1 MHTQFTAKR
10 LKKFISYYKPHRRI
24 FAMDMTFAALSA
36 VAVLLFP
43 LVSGKITELVMG
55 GWDAETVRAVGR
67 YMLLL
72 AVLAVVRMVSNVI
85 YAYFG
90 HAMGAKMEET
100 MRDELFVHY
109 EELSFHFHAKHDVGQ
124 LMTVLSNDLS
134 GMTELF
140 HHGPEDLL
148 MTVIKFGGAFVILM
162 AIDWRLTVF
171 LFALLPVM
179 AVISIVNDRR
189 MEQALLRSK
198 SDRAEMNS
206 HLEDVLSGIRTVKAF
221 GAERDEARRFHSF
234 NDRYTGSQCRY
245 YKIEAIFYE
254 VMGSFPQIL
263 TMLTICAGGV
273 LIGLGRMDIPVLVT
287 FLLYVGTL
295 AEPIQTMLNF
305 MRLYEEGKSGFIRYM
320 EMLEVTPA
328 VAEPGKASDLPA
340 VELLRVRGEICFE
353 DVSFHYPDAE
363 ENVLEHLS
371 FTVASG
377 ESVAFA
383 GASGIG
389 KTTVSMLAARF
400 YDVTGGRITLDGVD
414 LRQLSNRTLRENIGI
429 VQQEVIIFNGTIR
442 DNIRFGRPAASDAE
456 VEWAAVQAG
465 IDGYIRTLPMGYD
478 TLVGTK
484 GITLSGGQ
492 RQRISIA
499 RLFLKNPKI
508 LILDEATSALDYES
522 EQLVQRALEK
532 LMQGRTSIII
542 AHRLSTIRNVDRIY
556 LLGGKSIVESGSHA
570 QLIAQNGEYAHLCD
584 ISGITQ

>member
-1 MHTQFTAKR
+1 MHTKFTRKR
-10 LKKFISYYKPHRRI
+10 LKKFLSYYKPHRRI
-24 FAMDMTFAALSA
+24 FAMDMSFAALSA
-36 VAVLLFP
+36 ISVLLFP
-43 LVSGKITELVMG
+43 LLSGKITGLVME
-55 GWDAETVRAVGR
+55 GWGSETVRRLVWCI
-67 YMLLL
+67 LLL
-72 AVLAVVRMVSNVI
+72 AGLTALRVVSNVI

-100 MRDELFVHY
+100 MRDELFAHY
-109 EELSFHFHAKHDVGQ
+109 EKLSFHFHAKHDVGQ

-162 AIDWRLTVF
+162 AIDWRLTVL
-171 LFALLPVM
+171 LFALLPVL
-179 AVISIVNDRR
+179 AVISVINDRR
-189 MEQALLRSK
+189 MERALLRSK
-198 SDRAEMNS
+198 ADRAQMNS

-221 GAERDEARRFHSF
+221 GAEREEAGRFHGY
-234 NDRYTGSQCRY
+234 NHRYTDSQCRF

-263 TMLTICAGGV
+263 TMLTICAGG
-273 LIGLGRMDIPVLVT
+273 LMIGLGKMEIPVLVT

-305 MRLYEEGKSGFIRYM
+305 MRLFEEGKSGFIRYM
-320 EMLEVTPA
+320 EMIEITPA
-328 VAEPGKASDLPA
+328 VVEPENPVTLP
-340 VELLRVRGEICFE
+340 EVRGEICFE

-363 ENVLEHLS
+363 ENVLEHLTFS
-371 FTVASG
+371 VASG

-400 YDVTGGRITLDGVD
+400 YDVTGGKITLDGAD
-414 LRQLSNRTLRENIGI
+414 LRQLSNRTLRENIGL
-429 VQQEVIIFNGTIR
+429 VQQEVTIFNGTVR
-442 DNIRFGRPAASDAE
+442 DNIRFGRPGASDE
-456 VEWAAVQAG
+456 EIRQAAVQAG
-465 IDGYIRTLPMGYD
+465 IDGYIRTLPQGYD
-478 TLVGTK
+478 TIVGTK

-522 EQLVQRALEK
+522 ELLVQRSLEK
-532 LMQGRTSIII
+532 LMQGRTTIII

-570 QLIAQNGEYAHLCD
+570 QLMAQNGEYACLCE

>member
-1 MHTQFTAKR
+1 MHTKFTRKR
-10 LKKFISYYKPHRRI
+10 LKKFLSYYKPHRRI
-24 FAMDMTFAALSA
+24 FAMDMSFAALSA
-36 VAVLLFP
+36 ISVLLFP
-43 LVSGKITELVMG
+43 LLSGKITGLVME
-55 GWDAETVRAVGR
+55 GWGPETVRRLVWCI
-67 YMLLL
+67 LLL
-72 AVLAVVRMVSNVI
+72 AGLTVLRMVSNVI

-100 MRDELFVHY
+100 MRDELFAHY
-109 EELSFHFHAKHDVGQ
+109 EKLSFHFHAKHDVGQ

-162 AIDWRLTVF
+162 AIDWRLTVL
-171 LFALLPVM
+171 LFALLPVL
-179 AVISIVNDRR
+179 AVISVINDRR
-189 MEQALLRSK
+189 MERALLRSK
-198 SDRAEMNS
+198 ADRAHMNS

-221 GAERDEARRFHSF
+221 GAEREEAGRFHGY
-234 NDRYTGSQCRY
+234 NHRYTDSQCRF

-263 TMLTICAGGV
+263 TMLTICAGG
-273 LIGLGRMDIPVLVT
+273 LMIGLGKMEIPVLVT

-305 MRLYEEGKSGFIRYM
+305 MRLFEEGKSGFIRYM
-320 EMLEVTPA
+320 EMIEITPA
-328 VAEPGKASDLPA
+328 VAEPENPVTLP
-340 VELLRVRGEICFE
+340 EVRGEICFE

-363 ENVLEHLS
+363 ENVLEHLTFS
-371 FTVASG
+371 VASG

-400 YDVTGGRITLDGVD
+400 YDVTGGKITLDGVD
-414 LRQLSNRTLRENIGI
+414 LRQLSNRTLRENIGL
-429 VQQEVIIFNGTIR
+429 VQQEVTIFNGTVR
-442 DNIRFGRPAASDAE
+442 DNIRFGRPGASDE
-456 VEWAAVQAG
+456 EIRQAAVQAG
-465 IDGYIRTLPMGYD
+465 IDGYIRTLPQGYD
-478 TLVGTK
+478 TIVGTK

-522 EQLVQRALEK
+522 ELLVQRSLEK
-532 LMQGRTSIII
+532 LMQGRTTIII

-570 QLIAQNGEYAHLCD
+570 QLMAQNGEYACLCE

>member
-1 MHTQFTAKR
+1 MRTQFTGKR

-24 FAMDMTFAALSA
+24 FAMDMTFAAVSA

-43 LVSGKITELVMG
+43 LVSGEITELVMD
-55 GWDAETVRAVGR
+55 GWNAETVRTLGW

-72 AVLAVVRMVSNVI
+72 AGLAGLRMVSNVI

-100 MRDELFVHY
+100 MRDELFAHY
-109 EELSFHFHAKHDVGQ
+109 EKLSFGFHAKHDVGQ

-162 AIDWRLTVF
+162 AIDPRLT
-171 LFALLPVM
+171 LIMFALLPVM
-179 AVISIVNDRR
+179 AVISVWNDRK
-189 MEQALLRSK
+189 MERALLRSK
-198 SDRAEMNS
+198 SDRAEMNG

-221 GAERDEARRFHSF
+221 GAEKAEAGRFHDY
-234 NDRYTGSQCRY
+234 NHRYTDSQCRF

-273 LIGLGRMDIPVLVT
+273 LIGLGRMEIPVLVT

-320 EMLEVTPA
+320 EMLEVTPS
-328 VAEPGKASDLPA
+328 VAEPEKAVSLS
-340 VELLRVRGEICFE
+340 EVRGEIRFE
-353 DVSFHYPDAE
+353 DVSFHYPDAQ
-363 ENVLEHLS
+363 ENVLEHLTFS
-371 FTVASG
+371 LASG

-400 YDVTGGRITLDGVD
+400 YDVTGGKITLDGVD

-429 VQQEVIIFNGTIR
+429 VQQEVTIFNGTIR
-442 DNIRFGRPAASDAE
+442 DNIRYGRPDATDRE
-456 VEWAAVQAG
+456 IEQAAVQAG

-478 TLVGTK
+478 ATVGTK

-499 RLFLKNPKI
+499 RLFLKDPKI

-522 EQLVQRALEK
+522 EQLVQRSLEK
-532 LMQGRTSIII
+532 LMRGRTTIII

-556 LLGGKSIVESGSHA
+556 VLGGKSIVESGSHA
-570 QLIAQNGEYAHLCD
+570 QLLAMGGEYAHLCEL
-584 ISGITQ
+584 SGYAET

>member
-1 MHTQFTAKR
+1 MRTQFTGKR

-24 FAMDMTFAALSA
+24 FAMDMTFAAVSA

-43 LVSGKITELVMG
+43 LVSGKITELVMD
-55 GWDAETVRAVGR
+55 GWNAETVRTLGW

-72 AVLAVVRMVSNVI
+72 AGLAGLRMVSNVI

-100 MRDELFVHY
+100 MRDELFAHY
-109 EELSFHFHAKHDVGQ
+109 EKLSFGFHAKHDVGQ

-162 AIDWRLTVF
+162 AIDPRLT
-171 LFALLPVM
+171 LIMFALLPVM
-179 AVISIVNDRR
+179 AVISVWNDRK
-189 MEQALLRSK
+189 MERALLRSK
-198 SDRAEMNS
+198 SDRAEMNG

-221 GAERDEARRFHSF
+221 GAEKAEAGRFHDY
-234 NDRYTGSQCRY
+234 NHRYTDSQCRF

-273 LIGLGRMDIPVLVT
+273 LIGLGRMEIPVLVT

-320 EMLEVTPA
+320 EMLEVTPS
-328 VAEPGKASDLPA
+328 VAEPEKAVSLS
-340 VELLRVRGEICFE
+340 EVRGEIRFE
-353 DVSFHYPDAE
+353 DVSFHYPDAQ
-363 ENVLEHLS
+363 ENVLEHLTFS
-371 FTVASG
+371 LASG

-400 YDVTGGRITLDGVD
+400 YDVTGGKITLDGVD

-429 VQQEVIIFNGTIR
+429 VQQEVTIFNGTIR
-442 DNIRFGRPAASDAE
+442 DNIRYGRPDATDRE
-456 VEWAAVQAG
+456 IEQAAVQAG

-478 TLVGTK
+478 TTVGTK

-499 RLFLKNPKI
+499 RLFLKDPKI

-522 EQLVQRALEK
+522 EQLVQRSLEK
-532 LMQGRTSIII
+532 LMRGRTTIII

-556 LLGGKSIVESGSHA
+556 VLGGKSIVESGSHA
-570 QLIAQNGEYAHLCD
+570 QLLAMGGEYAHLCEL
-584 ISGITQ
+584 SGYAET

>member
-1 MHTQFTAKR
+1 MHTKFTRKR
-10 LKKFISYYKPHRRI
+10 LKKFLSYYKPHRRI
-24 FAMDMTFAALSA
+24 FAMDMSFAALSA
-36 VAVLLFP
+36 ISVLLFP
-43 LVSGKITELVMG
+43 LLSGKITGLVME
-55 GWDAETVRAVGR
+55 GWGPETVRRLVWCI
-67 YMLLL
+67 LLL
-72 AVLAVVRMVSNVI
+72 AGLTVLRMVSNVI

-100 MRDELFVHY
+100 MRDELFAHY
-109 EELSFHFHAKHDVGQ
+109 EKLSFHFHAKHDVGQ

-162 AIDWRLTVF
+162 AIDWRLTVL
-171 LFALLPVM
+171 LFALLPVL
-179 AVISIVNDRR
+179 AVISVINDRR
-189 MEQALLRSK
+189 MERALLRSK
-198 SDRAEMNS
+198 ADRAQMNS
-206 HLEDVLSGIRTVKAF
+206 HLEDALSGIRTVKAF
-221 GAERDEARRFHSF
+221 GAEREEAGRFHGY
-234 NDRYTGSQCRY
+234 NHRYTDSQCRF

-263 TMLTICAGGV
+263 TMLTICAGG
-273 LIGLGRMDIPVLVT
+273 LMIGLGKMEIPVLVT

-305 MRLYEEGKSGFIRYM
+305 MRLFEEGKSGFIRYM
-320 EMLEVTPA
+320 EMIEITPA
-328 VAEPGKASDLPA
+328 VAEPENPVTLP
-340 VELLRVRGEICFE
+340 EVRGEICFE

-363 ENVLEHLS
+363 ENVLEHLTFS
-371 FTVASG
+371 VASG

-400 YDVTGGRITLDGVD
+400 YDVTGGKITLDGVD
-414 LRQLSNRTLRENIGI
+414 LRQLSNRTLRENIGL
-429 VQQEVIIFNGTIR
+429 VQQEVTIFNGTVR
-442 DNIRFGRPAASDAE
+442 DNIRFGRPGASDE
-456 VEWAAVQAG
+456 EIRQAAVQAG
-465 IDGYIRTLPMGYD
+465 IDGYIRTLPQGYD
-478 TLVGTK
+478 TIVGTK

-522 EQLVQRALEK
+522 ELLVQRSLEK
-532 LMQGRTSIII
+532 LMQGRTTIII

-570 QLIAQNGEYAHLCD
+570 QLMAQNGEYACLCE

>member
-1 MHTQFTAKR
+1 MHTKFTGKR

-24 FAMDMTFAALSA
+24 FAMDMTFAAVSA
-36 VAVLLFP
+36 IAVLIFP
-43 LVSGKITELVMG
+43 LLSGKITALVME
-55 GWDAETVRAVGR
+55 GWSHETVRRLVWCI
-67 YMLLL
+67 LLL
-72 AVLAVVRMVSNVI
+72 VGLTALRVVSNVI

-100 MRDELFVHY
+100 MRDELFAHY
-109 EELSFHFHAKHDVGQ
+109 EKLSFHFHAKHDVGQ

-162 AIDWRLTVF
+162 AIDWRLTLLMF
-171 LFALLPVM
+171 GLLPIL
-179 AVISIVNDRR
+179 AVISVINDRR
-189 MEQALLRSK
+189 MERALLRSK
-198 SDRAEMNS
+198 SDRAQMNS

-221 GAERDEARRFHSF
+221 GAERNEAGRFHGY
-234 NDRYTGSQCRY
+234 NHRYTDSQCRF

-263 TMLTICAGGV
+263 TMLTICAGGM
-273 LIGLGRMDIPVLVT
+273 LIGLGKMEIPVLVT

-305 MRLYEEGKSGFIRYM
+305 MRLFEEGKSGFIRYM
-320 EMLEVTPA
+320 EMIEIAPA
-328 VAEPGKASDLPA
+328 VAEPENPVTLPE
-340 VELLRVRGEICFE
+340 VHGEIQFE

-363 ENVLEHLS
+363 ENVLEHLTFS
-371 FTVASG
+371 LASG

-400 YDVTGGRITLDGVD
+400 YDVTGGKITLDGVD

-429 VQQEVIIFNGTIR
+429 VQQEVTIFNGTIR
-442 DNIRFGRPAASDAE
+442 DNIRFGRPDASDDE
-456 VEWAAVQAG
+456 IRQAAVLAG
-465 IDGYIRTLPMGYD
+465 IDGYIRTLPQGYD

-522 EQLVQRALEK
+522 EQLVQRSLEK
-532 LMQGRTSIII
+532 LMQGRTTIVI

-556 LLGGKSIVESGSHA
+556 VLGGRSIVESGSHD
-570 QLIAQNGEYAHLCD
+570 QLMAQNGEYARLCA
-584 ISGITQ
+584 ISGITR

>member
-1 MHTQFTAKR
+1 MRTQFTGKR

-24 FAMDMTFAALSA
+24 FAMDMTFAAVSA

-43 LVSGKITELVMG
+43 LVSGEITELVMD
-55 GWDAETVRAVGR
+55 GWNAETVRTLGW

-72 AVLAVVRMVSNVI
+72 AGLAGLRMVSNVI

-100 MRDELFVHY
+100 MRDELFAHY
-109 EELSFHFHAKHDVGQ
+109 EKLSFGFHAKHDVGQ

-162 AIDWRLTVF
+162 AIDPRLT
-171 LFALLPVM
+171 LIMFALLPVM
-179 AVISIVNDRR
+179 AVISVWNDRK
-189 MEQALLRSK
+189 MERALLRSK
-198 SDRAEMNS
+198 SDRAEMNG

-221 GAERDEARRFHSF
+221 GAEKAEAGRFHDY
-234 NDRYTGSQCRY
+234 NHRYTDSQCRF

-273 LIGLGRMDIPVLVT
+273 LIGLGRMEIPVLVT

-320 EMLEVTPA
+320 EMLEVTPS
-328 VAEPGKASDLPA
+328 VAEPEKAVSLS
-340 VELLRVRGEICFE
+340 EVRGEIRFE
-353 DVSFHYPDAE
+353 DVSFHYPDAR
-363 ENVLEHLS
+363 ENVLEHLTFS
-371 FTVASG
+371 LASG

-400 YDVTGGRITLDGVD
+400 YDVTGGKITLDEVD

-429 VQQEVIIFNGTIR
+429 VQQEVTIFNGTIR
-442 DNIRFGRPAASDAE
+442 DNIRYGRPDATDRE
-456 VEWAAVQAG
+456 IEQAAVQAG

-478 TLVGTK
+478 TTVGTK

-499 RLFLKNPKI
+499 RLFLKDPKI

-522 EQLVQRALEK
+522 EQLVQRSLEK
-532 LMQGRTSIII
+532 LMRGRTTIII

-556 LLGGKSIVESGSHA
+556 VLGGKSIVESGSHA
-570 QLIAQNGEYAHLCD
+570 QLLAMGGEYAHLCEL
-584 ISGITQ
+584 SGYAET

>member
-1 MHTQFTAKR
+1 MRTQFTGKR

-24 FAMDMTFAALSA
+24 FAMDMTFAAVSA

-43 LVSGKITELVMG
+43 LVSGEITELVMD
-55 GWDAETVRAVGR
+55 GWNAETVRTLGW

-72 AVLAVVRMVSNVI
+72 AGLAGLRMVSNVI

-100 MRDELFVHY
+100 MRDELFAHY
-109 EELSFHFHAKHDVGQ
+109 EKLSFGFHAKHDVGQ

-162 AIDWRLTVF
+162 AIDPRLT
-171 LFALLPVM
+171 LIMFALLPVM
-179 AVISIVNDRR
+179 AVISVWNDRK
-189 MEQALLRSK
+189 MERALLRSK
-198 SDRAEMNS
+198 SDRAEMNG

-221 GAERDEARRFHSF
+221 GAEKAEAGRFHDY
-234 NDRYTGSQCRY
+234 NHRYTDSQCRF

-273 LIGLGRMDIPVLVT
+273 LIGLGRMEIPVLVT
-287 FLLYVGTL
+287 FLLYVGAL

-320 EMLEVTPA
+320 EMLEVTPS
-328 VAEPGKASDLPA
+328 VAEPEKAVSLS
-340 VELLRVRGEICFE
+340 EVRGEIRFE
-353 DVSFHYPDAE
+353 DVSFHYPDAQ
-363 ENVLEHLS
+363 ENVLEHLTFS
-371 FTVASG
+371 LASG

-400 YDVTGGRITLDGVD
+400 YDVTGGKITLDGVD

-429 VQQEVIIFNGTIR
+429 VQQEVTIFNGTIR
-442 DNIRFGRPAASDAE
+442 DNIRYGRPDATDRE
-456 VEWAAVQAG
+456 IEQAAVRAG

-478 TLVGTK
+478 TTVGTK

-499 RLFLKNPKI
+499 RLFLKDPKI

-522 EQLVQRALEK
+522 EQLVQRSLEK
-532 LMQGRTSIII
+532 LMRGRTTIII

-556 LLGGKSIVESGSHA
+556 VLGGKSIVESGGHA
-570 QLIAQNGEYAHLCD
+570 QLLAMGGEYAHLCEL
-584 ISGITQ
+584 SGYAET

>member
-1 MHTQFTAKR
+1 MHTKFTRKR
-10 LKKFISYYKPHRRI
+10 LKKFLSYYKPHRRI
-24 FAMDMTFAALSA
+24 FAMDMSFAALSA
-36 VAVLLFP
+36 ISVLLFP
-43 LVSGKITELVMG
+43 LLSGKITGLVME
-55 GWDAETVRAVGR
+55 GWGPETVRRLVWCI
-67 YMLLL
+67 LLL
-72 AVLAVVRMVSNVI
+72 AGLTALRVVSNVI

-100 MRDELFVHY
+100 MRDELFAHY
-109 EELSFHFHAKHDVGQ
+109 EKLSFHFHAKHDVGQ

-162 AIDWRLTVF
+162 AIDWRLTVL
-171 LFALLPVM
+171 LFALLPVL
-179 AVISIVNDRR
+179 AVISVINDRR
-189 MEQALLRSK
+189 MERALLRSK
-198 SDRAEMNS
+198 ADRAQMNS

-221 GAERDEARRFHSF
+221 GAEREEAGRFHGY
-234 NDRYTGSQCRY
+234 NHRYTDSQCRF

-263 TMLTICAGGV
+263 TMLTICAGG
-273 LIGLGRMDIPVLVT
+273 LMIGLGKMEIPVLVT

-305 MRLYEEGKSGFIRYM
+305 MRLFEEGKSGFIRYM
-320 EMLEVTPA
+320 EMMEVTPL
-328 VAEPGKASDLPA
+328 VNEPENPVTLP
-340 VELLRVRGEICFE
+340 EVRGEICFE

-363 ENVLEHLS
+363 ENVLEHLTFS
-371 FTVASG
+371 VASG

-400 YDVTGGRITLDGVD
+400 YDVTGGKITLDGAD
-414 LRQLSNRTLRENIGI
+414 LRQLSNRTLRENIGL
-429 VQQEVIIFNGTIR
+429 VQQEVTIFNGTVR
-442 DNIRFGRPAASDAE
+442 DNIRFGRPGASDE
-456 VEWAAVQAG
+456 EIRQAAVQAG
-465 IDGYIRTLPMGYD
+465 IDGYIRTLPQGYD

-499 RLFLKNPKI
+499 RLFLKNPEI

-522 EQLVQRALEK
+522 ELLVQRSLEK
-532 LMQGRTSIII
+532 LMQGRTTIII

-570 QLIAQNGEYAHLCD
+570 QLMAQNGEYACLCE

>member
-1 MHTQFTAKR
+1 MRTQFTGKR

-24 FAMDMTFAALSA
+24 FAMDMTFAAVSA

-43 LVSGKITELVMG
+43 LVSGKITELVMD
-55 GWDAETVRAVGR
+55 GWNAETVRTLGW

-72 AVLAVVRMVSNVI
+72 AGLAGLRMISNVI

-100 MRDELFVHY
+100 MRDELFAHY
-109 EELSFHFHAKHDVGQ
+109 EKLSFGFHAKHDVGQ

-162 AIDWRLTVF
+162 AIDPRLT
-171 LFALLPVM
+171 LIMFALLPVM
-179 AVISIVNDRR
+179 AVISVWNDRK
-189 MEQALLRSK
+189 MERALLRSK
-198 SDRAEMNS
+198 SERAEMNG

-221 GAERDEARRFHSF
+221 GAEKAEAGRFHDY
-234 NDRYTGSQCRY
+234 NHRYTDSQCRF

-273 LIGLGRMDIPVLVT
+273 LIGLGRMEIPVLVT

-320 EMLEVTPA
+320 EMLEVTPS
-328 VAEPGKASDLPA
+328 VAEPEKAVSLS
-340 VELLRVRGEICFE
+340 EVRGEIRFE
-353 DVSFHYPDAE
+353 DVSFHYPDAQ
-363 ENVLEHLS
+363 ENVLEHLTFS
-371 FTVASG
+371 LASG

-400 YDVTGGRITLDGVD
+400 YDVTGGKITLDEVD

-429 VQQEVIIFNGTIR
+429 VQQEVTIFNGTIR
-442 DNIRFGRPAASDAE
+442 DNIRYGRPDATDRE
-456 VEWAAVQAG
+456 IEQAAVQAG

-478 TLVGTK
+478 TTVGTK

-499 RLFLKNPKI
+499 RLFLKDPKI

-522 EQLVQRALEK
+522 EQLVQRSLEK
-532 LMQGRTSIII
+532 LMRGRTTIII

-556 LLGGKSIVESGSHA
+556 VLGGKSIVESGSHA
-570 QLIAQNGEYAHLCD
+570 QLLAMGGEYAHLCEL
-584 ISGITQ
+584 SGYAET

>member
-1 MHTQFTAKR
+1 MRTQFTGKR

-24 FAMDMTFAALSA
+24 FAMDMTFAAVSA

-43 LVSGKITELVMG
+43 LVSGEITELVMD
-55 GWDAETVRAVGR
+55 GWNAETVRTLGW

-72 AVLAVVRMVSNVI
+72 AGLAGLRMVSNVI

-100 MRDELFVHY
+100 MRDELFAHY
-109 EELSFHFHAKHDVGQ
+109 EKLSFGFHAKHDVGQ

-162 AIDWRLTVF
+162 AIDPRLT
-171 LFALLPVM
+171 LIMFALLPVM
-179 AVISIVNDRR
+179 AVISVWNDRK
-189 MEQALLRSK
+189 MERALLRSK
-198 SDRAEMNS
+198 SDRAEMNG

-221 GAERDEARRFHSF
+221 GAEKAEAGRFHDY
-234 NDRYTGSQCRY
+234 NHRYTDSQCRF

-273 LIGLGRMDIPVLVT
+273 LIGLGRMEIPVLVT

-320 EMLEVTPA
+320 EMLEVTPS
-328 VAEPGKASDLPA
+328 VAEPEKAVSLS
-340 VELLRVRGEICFE
+340 EVRGEIRFE
-353 DVSFHYPDAE
+353 DVSFHYPDAR
-363 ENVLEHLS
+363 ENVLEHLTFS
-371 FTVASG
+371 LASG

-400 YDVTGGRITLDGVD
+400 YDVTGGKITLDGVD

-429 VQQEVIIFNGTIR
+429 VQQEVTIFNGTIR
-442 DNIRFGRPAASDAE
+442 DNIRYGRPDATDRE
-456 VEWAAVQAG
+456 IEQAAVQAG

-478 TLVGTK
+478 TTVGTK

-499 RLFLKNPKI
+499 RLFLKDPKI

-522 EQLVQRALEK
+522 EQLVQRSLEK
-532 LMQGRTSIII
+532 LMRGRTTIII

-556 LLGGKSIVESGSHA
+556 VLGGKSIVESGSHA
-570 QLIAQNGEYAHLCD
+570 QLLAMGGEYAHLCEL
-584 ISGITQ
+584 SGYAET

>member
-1 MHTQFTAKR
+1 MRTQFTGKR

-24 FAMDMTFAALSA
+24 FAMDMTFAAVSA

-43 LVSGKITELVMG
+43 LVSGKITELVMD
-55 GWDAETVRAVGR
+55 GWNAETVRTLGW

-72 AVLAVVRMVSNVI
+72 AGLAGLRVVSNVI

-100 MRDELFVHY
+100 MRDELFAHY
-109 EELSFHFHAKHDVGQ
+109 EKLSFGFHAKHDVGQ

-162 AIDWRLTVF
+162 AIDPRLT
-171 LFALLPVM
+171 LIMFALLPVM
-179 AVISIVNDRR
+179 AVISVWNDRK
-189 MEQALLRSK
+189 MERALLRSK
-198 SDRAEMNS
+198 SDRAEMNG

-221 GAERDEARRFHSF
+221 GAEKAEAGRFHDY
-234 NDRYTGSQCRY
+234 NHRYTDSQCRF

-273 LIGLGRMDIPVLVT
+273 LIGLGRMEIPVLVT

-320 EMLEVTPA
+320 EMLEVTPS
-328 VAEPGKASDLPA
+328 VAEPEKAVSLS
-340 VELLRVRGEICFE
+340 EVRGEIRFE
-353 DVSFHYPDAE
+353 DVSFHYPDAQ
-363 ENVLEHLS
+363 ENVLEHLTFS
-371 FTVASG
+371 LASG

-400 YDVTGGRITLDGVD
+400 YDVTGGKITLDGVD

-429 VQQEVIIFNGTIR
+429 VQQEVTIFNGTIR
-442 DNIRFGRPAASDAE
+442 DNIRYGRPDATDRE
-456 VEWAAVQAG
+456 IEQAAVQAG

-478 TLVGTK
+478 TTVGTK

-499 RLFLKNPKI
+499 RLFLKDPKI

-522 EQLVQRALEK
+522 EQLVQRSLEK
-532 LMQGRTSIII
+532 LMRGRTTIII

-556 LLGGKSIVESGSHA
+556 VLGGKSIVESGSHA
-570 QLIAQNGEYAHLCD
+570 QLMAMGGEYAHLCEL
-584 ISGITQ
+584 SGYAET

>member
-1 MHTQFTAKR
+1 MRTQFTGKR

-24 FAMDMTFAALSA
+24 FAMDMTFAAVSA

-43 LVSGKITELVMG
+43 LVSGEITELVMD
-55 GWDAETVRAVGR
+55 GWNAETVRTLGW

-72 AVLAVVRMVSNVI
+72 AGLAGLRMVSNVI

-100 MRDELFVHY
+100 MRDELFAHY
-109 EELSFHFHAKHDVGQ
+109 EKLSFGFHAKHDVGQ

-162 AIDWRLTVF
+162 AIDPRLT
-171 LFALLPVM
+171 LIMFALLPVM
-179 AVISIVNDRR
+179 AVISVWNDRK
-189 MEQALLRSK
+189 MERALLRSK
-198 SDRAEMNS
+198 SDRAEMNG

-221 GAERDEARRFHSF
+221 GAEKAEAGRFHDY
-234 NDRYTGSQCRY
+234 NHRYTDSQCRF

-273 LIGLGRMDIPVLVT
+273 LIGLGRMEIPVLVT

-320 EMLEVTPA
+320 EMLEVTPS
-328 VAEPGKASDLPA
+328 VAEPEKAVSLP
-340 VELLRVRGEICFE
+340 EVRGEIRFE
-353 DVSFHYPDAE
+353 DVSFHYPDAQ
-363 ENVLEHLS
+363 ENVLEHLTFS
-371 FTVASG
+371 LASG

-400 YDVTGGRITLDGVD
+400 YDVTGGKITLDGVD

-429 VQQEVIIFNGTIR
+429 VQQEVTIFNGTIR
-442 DNIRFGRPAASDAE
+442 DNIRYGRPDATDRE
-456 VEWAAVQAG
+456 IEQAAVQAG

-478 TLVGTK
+478 TTVGTK

-499 RLFLKNPKI
+499 RLFLKDPKI

-522 EQLVQRALEK
+522 EQLVQRSLEK
-532 LMQGRTSIII
+532 LMRGRTTIII

-556 LLGGKSIVESGSHA
+556 VLGGKSIVESGSHA
-570 QLIAQNGEYAHLCD
+570 QLLAMGGEYAHLCEL
-584 ISGITQ
+584 SGYAET

>member
-1 MHTQFTAKR
+1 MY
-10 LKKFISYYKPHRRI
+10 L
-24 FAMDMTFAALSA
+24 
-36 VAVLLFP
+36 
-43 LVSGKITELVMG
+43 
-55 GWDAETVRAVGR
+55 
-67 YMLLL
+67 
-72 AVLAVVRMVSNVI
+72 
-85 YAYFG
+85 
-90 HAMGAKMEET
+90 
-100 MRDELFVHY
+100 
-109 EELSFHFHAKHDVGQ
+109 
-124 LMTVLSNDLS
+124 
-134 GMTELF
+134 
-140 HHGPEDLL
+140 
-148 MTVIKFGGAFVILM
+148 
-162 AIDWRLTVF
+162 
-171 LFALLPVM
+171 
-179 AVISIVNDRR
+179 
-189 MEQALLRSK
+189 
-198 SDRAEMNS
+198 
-206 HLEDVLSGIRTVKAF
+206 
-221 GAERDEARRFHSF
+221 
-234 NDRYTGSQCRY
+234 
-245 YKIEAIFYE
+245 
-254 VMGSFPQIL
+254 
-263 TMLTICAGGV
+263 
-273 LIGLGRMDIPVLVT
+273 PVLVT

>member
-1 MHTQFTAKR
+1 MRTQFTGKR

-24 FAMDMTFAALSA
+24 FAMDMTFAAVSA

-43 LVSGKITELVMG
+43 LVSGEITELVMD
-55 GWDAETVRAVGR
+55 GWNAETVRTLGW

-72 AVLAVVRMVSNVI
+72 AGLAALRMVSNVI

-100 MRDELFVHY
+100 MRDELFAHY
-109 EELSFHFHAKHDVGQ
+109 EKLSFGFHAKHDVGQ

-162 AIDWRLTVF
+162 AIDPRLT
-171 LFALLPVM
+171 LIMFALLPVM
-179 AVISIVNDRR
+179 AVISVWNDRK
-189 MEQALLRSK
+189 MERALLRSK
-198 SDRAEMNS
+198 SDRAEMNG

-221 GAERDEARRFHSF
+221 GAEKAEAGRFHDY
-234 NDRYTGSQCRY
+234 NHRYTDSQCRF

-273 LIGLGRMDIPVLVT
+273 LIGLGRMEIPVLVT

-320 EMLEVTPA
+320 EMLEVTPS
-328 VAEPGKASDLPA
+328 VAEPEKAVSLS
-340 VELLRVRGEICFE
+340 EVRGEIRFE
-353 DVSFHYPDAE
+353 DVSFHYPDAQ
-363 ENVLEHLS
+363 ENVLEHLTFS
-371 FTVASG
+371 LASG

-400 YDVTGGRITLDGVD
+400 YDVTGGKITLDGVD

-429 VQQEVIIFNGTIR
+429 VQQEVTIFNGTIR
-442 DNIRFGRPAASDAE
+442 DNIRYGRPDATDRE
-456 VEWAAVQAG
+456 IEQAAVQAG

-478 TLVGTK
+478 TTVGTK

-499 RLFLKNPKI
+499 RLFLKDPKI

-522 EQLVQRALEK
+522 EQLVQRSLEK
-532 LMQGRTSIII
+532 LMRGRTTIII

-556 LLGGKSIVESGSHA
+556 VLGGKSIVESGSHA
-570 QLIAQNGEYAHLCD
+570 QLLAMGGEYAHLCEL
-584 ISGITQ
+584 SGYAET

>member
-1 MHTQFTAKR
+1 MRTQFTGKR

-24 FAMDMTFAALSA
+24 FAMDMTFAAVSA

-43 LVSGKITELVMG
+43 LVSGEITELVMD
-55 GWDAETVRAVGR
+55 GWNAETVRTLGW

-72 AVLAVVRMVSNVI
+72 AGLAGLRMVSNVI

-100 MRDELFVHY
+100 MRDELFAHY
-109 EELSFHFHAKHDVGQ
+109 EKLSFGFHAKHDVGQ

-162 AIDWRLTVF
+162 AIDPRLT
-171 LFALLPVM
+171 LIMFALLPVM
-179 AVISIVNDRR
+179 AVISVWNDRK
-189 MEQALLRSK
+189 MERALLRSK
-198 SDRAEMNS
+198 SDRAEMNG

-221 GAERDEARRFHSF
+221 GAEKAEAGRFHDY
-234 NDRYTGSQCRY
+234 NHRYTDSQCRF

-273 LIGLGRMDIPVLVT
+273 LIGLGRMEIPVLVT

-320 EMLEVTPA
+320 EMLEVTPS
-328 VAEPGKASDLPA
+328 VAEPEKAVSLS
-340 VELLRVRGEICFE
+340 EVRGEIRFE
-353 DVSFHYPDAE
+353 DVSFHYPDAQ
-363 ENVLEHLS
+363 ENVLEHLTFS
-371 FTVASG
+371 LASG

-400 YDVTGGRITLDGVD
+400 YDVTGGKITLDEVD

-429 VQQEVIIFNGTIR
+429 VQQEVTIFNGTIR
-442 DNIRFGRPAASDAE
+442 DNIRYGRPDATDRE
-456 VEWAAVQAG
+456 IEQAAVQAG

-478 TLVGTK
+478 TTVGTK

-499 RLFLKNPKI
+499 RLFLKDPKI

-522 EQLVQRALEK
+522 EQLVQRSLEK
-532 LMQGRTSIII
+532 LMRGRTTIII

-556 LLGGKSIVESGSHA
+556 VLGGKSIVESDSHA
-570 QLIAQNGEYAHLCD
+570 QLLAMGGEYAHLCEL
-584 ISGITQ
+584 SGYAET

>member
-1 MHTQFTAKR
+1 MHTKFTRKR
-10 LKKFISYYKPHRRI
+10 LKKFLSYYKPHRRI
-24 FAMDMTFAALSA
+24 FAMDMSFAALSA
-36 VAVLLFP
+36 ISVLLFP
-43 LVSGKITELVMG
+43 LLSGKITGLVME
-55 GWDAETVRAVGR
+55 GWGPETVRRLVWCI
-67 YMLLL
+67 LLL
-72 AVLAVVRMVSNVI
+72 AGLTVLRMVSNVI

-100 MRDELFVHY
+100 MRDELFAHY
-109 EELSFHFHAKHDVGQ
+109 EKLSFHFHAKHDVGQ

-162 AIDWRLTVF
+162 AIDWRLTVL
-171 LFALLPVM
+171 LFALLPVL
-179 AVISIVNDRR
+179 AVISVINDRR
-189 MEQALLRSK
+189 MERALLRSK
-198 SDRAEMNS
+198 ADRAQMNS

-221 GAERDEARRFHSF
+221 GAEREEAGRFHGY
-234 NDRYTGSQCRY
+234 NHRYTDSQCRF

-263 TMLTICAGGV
+263 TMLTICAGG
-273 LIGLGRMDIPVLVT
+273 LMIGLGKMEIPVLVT

-305 MRLYEEGKSGFIRYM
+305 MRLFEEGKSGFIRYM
-320 EMLEVTPA
+320 EMIEITPA
-328 VAEPGKASDLPA
+328 VAEPENPVTLP
-340 VELLRVRGEICFE
+340 EVRGEICFE

-363 ENVLEHLS
+363 ENVLEHLTFS
-371 FTVASG
+371 VASG

-400 YDVTGGRITLDGVD
+400 YDVTGGKITLDGAD
-414 LRQLSNRTLRENIGI
+414 LRQLSNRTLRENIGL
-429 VQQEVIIFNGTIR
+429 VQQEVTIFNGTVR
-442 DNIRFGRPAASDAE
+442 DNIRFGRPDASDE
-456 VEWAAVQAG
+456 EIRQAAVQAG
-465 IDGYIRTLPMGYD
+465 IDGYIRTLPQGYD
-478 TLVGTK
+478 TIVGTK

-522 EQLVQRALEK
+522 ELLVQRSLEK
-532 LMQGRTSIII
+532 LMQGRTTIII

-570 QLIAQNGEYAHLCD
+570 QLMAQNGEYAHLCE

>member
-1 MHTQFTAKR
+1 MRTQFTGKR

-24 FAMDMTFAALSA
+24 FAMDMTFAAVSA

-43 LVSGKITELVMG
+43 LVSGEITELVMD
-55 GWDAETVRAVGR
+55 GWNAETVRTLGW

-72 AVLAVVRMVSNVI
+72 AGLAGLRMVSNVI

-100 MRDELFVHY
+100 MRDELFAHY
-109 EELSFHFHAKHDVGQ
+109 EKLSFGFHAKHDVGQ

-162 AIDWRLTVF
+162 AIDPRLT
-171 LFALLPVM
+171 LIMFALLPVM
-179 AVISIVNDRR
+179 AVISVWNDRK
-189 MEQALLRSK
+189 MERALLRSK
-198 SDRAEMNS
+198 SDRAEMNG

-221 GAERDEARRFHSF
+221 GAEKAEAGRFHDY
-234 NDRYTGSQCRY
+234 NHRYTDSQCRF

-273 LIGLGRMDIPVLVT
+273 LIGLGRMEIPVLVT
-287 FLLYVGTL
+287 FLLYVGT
-295 AEPIQTMLNF
+295 QTMLNF
-305 MRLYEEGKSGFIRYM
+305 MRLHEEGKSGFIRYM
-320 EMLEVTPA
+320 EMLEVTPS
-328 VAEPGKASDLPA
+328 VAEPENAVSLP
-340 VELLRVRGEICFE
+340 EVRGEIRFE
-353 DVSFHYPDAE
+353 DVSFHYPDAQ
-363 ENVLEHLS
+363 ENVLEHLTFS
-371 FTVASG
+371 LASG

-400 YDVTGGRITLDGVD
+400 YDVTGGKITLDGVD

-429 VQQEVIIFNGTIR
+429 VQQEVTIFNGTIR
-442 DNIRFGRPAASDAE
+442 DNIRYGRPDATDRE
-456 VEWAAVQAG
+456 IEQAAVQAG

-478 TLVGTK
+478 TTVGTK

-499 RLFLKNPKI
+499 RLFLKDPKI

-522 EQLVQRALEK
+522 EQLVQRSLEK
-532 LMQGRTSIII
+532 LMRGRTTIII

-556 LLGGKSIVESGSHA
+556 VLGGKSIVESGSHA
-570 QLIAQNGEYAHLCD
+570 QLLAMGGEYAHLCEL
-584 ISGITQ
+584 SGYAET

>member
-1 MHTQFTAKR
+1 MRTQFTGKR

-24 FAMDMTFAALSA
+24 FAMDMTFAAVSA

-43 LVSGKITELVMG
+43 LVSGKITELVMD
-55 GWDAETVRAVGR
+55 GWNAETVRTLGW

-72 AVLAVVRMVSNVI
+72 AGLAGLRMVSNVI

-100 MRDELFVHY
+100 MRDELFAHY
-109 EELSFHFHAKHDVGQ
+109 EKLSFGFHAKHDVGQ

-162 AIDWRLTVF
+162 AIDPRLT
-171 LFALLPVM
+171 LIMFALLPVM
-179 AVISIVNDRR
+179 AVISVWNDRK
-189 MEQALLRSK
+189 MERALLRSK
-198 SDRAEMNS
+198 SDRAEMNG

-221 GAERDEARRFHSF
+221 GAEKAEAGRFHDY
-234 NDRYTGSQCRY
+234 NHRYTDSQCRF

-273 LIGLGRMDIPVLVT
+273 LIGLGRMEIPVLVT

-320 EMLEVTPA
+320 EMLEVTPS
-328 VAEPGKASDLPA
+328 VAEPEKAVSLS
-340 VELLRVRGEICFE
+340 EVRGEIRFE
-353 DVSFHYPDAE
+353 DVSFHYPDAQ
-363 ENVLEHLS
+363 ENVLEHLTFS
-371 FTVASG
+371 LASG

-400 YDVTGGRITLDGVD
+400 YDVTGGKITLDEVD

-429 VQQEVIIFNGTIR
+429 VQQEVTIFNGTIR
-442 DNIRFGRPAASDAE
+442 DNIRYGRPDATDRE
-456 VEWAAVQAG
+456 IEQAAVQAG

-478 TLVGTK
+478 TTVGTK

-499 RLFLKNPKI
+499 RLFLKDPKI

-522 EQLVQRALEK
+522 EQLVQRSLEK
-532 LMQGRTSIII
+532 LMRGRTTIII

-556 LLGGKSIVESGSHA
+556 VLGGKSIVESGSHA
-570 QLIAQNGEYAHLCD
+570 QLLAMGGEYAHLCEL
-584 ISGITQ
+584 SGYAET

>member
-1 MHTQFTAKR
+1 MRTQFTGKR

-24 FAMDMTFAALSA
+24 FAMDMTFAAVSA

-43 LVSGKITELVMG
+43 LVSGKITELVMD
-55 GWDAETVRAVGR
+55 GWNAETVRTLGW

-72 AVLAVVRMVSNVI
+72 AGLAGLRMVSNVI

-100 MRDELFVHY
+100 MRDELFAHY
-109 EELSFHFHAKHDVGQ
+109 EKLSFGFHAKHDVGQ

-162 AIDWRLTVF
+162 AIDPRLT
-171 LFALLPVM
+171 LIMFALLPVM
-179 AVISIVNDRR
+179 AVISVWNDRK
-189 MEQALLRSK
+189 MERALLRSK
-198 SDRAEMNS
+198 SDRAEMNG

-221 GAERDEARRFHSF
+221 GAEKAEAGRFHDY
-234 NDRYTGSQCRY
+234 NHRYTGSQCRF

-273 LIGLGRMDIPVLVT
+273 LIGLGRMEIPVLVT

-320 EMLEVTPA
+320 EMLEVTPS
-328 VAEPGKASDLPA
+328 VAEPEKAVSLP
-340 VELLRVRGEICFE
+340 EVRGEIRFE
-353 DVSFHYPDAE
+353 DVSFHYPDAQ
-363 ENVLEHLS
+363 ENVLEHLTFS
-371 FTVASG
+371 LASG

-400 YDVTGGRITLDGVD
+400 YDVTGGKITLDGVD

-429 VQQEVIIFNGTIR
+429 VQQEVTIFNGTIR
-442 DNIRFGRPAASDAE
+442 DNIRYGRPDATDRE
-456 VEWAAVQAG
+456 IEQAAVQAG

-478 TLVGTK
+478 ATVGTK

-499 RLFLKNPKI
+499 RLFLKDPKI

-522 EQLVQRALEK
+522 EQLVQRSLEK
-532 LMQGRTSIII
+532 LMRGRTTIII

-556 LLGGKSIVESGSHA
+556 VLGGKSIVESGSHA
-570 QLIAQNGEYAHLCD
+570 QLLAMGGEYAHLCEL
-584 ISGITQ
+584 SGYAET

>member
-1 MHTQFTAKR
+1 MRTQFTGKR

-24 FAMDMTFAALSA
+24 FAMDMTFAAVSA

-43 LVSGKITELVMG
+43 LVSGKITELVMD
-55 GWDAETVRAVGR
+55 GWNAETVRTLGW

-72 AVLAVVRMVSNVI
+72 AGLAGLRVVSNVI

-100 MRDELFVHY
+100 MRDELFAHY
-109 EELSFHFHAKHDVGQ
+109 EKLSFGFHAKHDVGQ

-162 AIDWRLTVF
+162 AIDPRLT
-171 LFALLPVM
+171 LIMFALLPVM
-179 AVISIVNDRR
+179 AVISVWNDRK
-189 MEQALLRSK
+189 MERALLRSK
-198 SDRAEMNS
+198 SDRAEMNG

-221 GAERDEARRFHSF
+221 GAEKAEAGRFHDY
-234 NDRYTGSQCRY
+234 NHRYTDSQCRF

-273 LIGLGRMDIPVLVT
+273 LIGLGRMEIPVLVT

-320 EMLEVTPA
+320 EMLEVTPS
-328 VAEPGKASDLPA
+328 VAEPEKAVSLS
-340 VELLRVRGEICFE
+340 EVRGEIRFE
-353 DVSFHYPDAE
+353 DVSFHYPDAR
-363 ENVLEHLS
+363 ENVLEHLTFS
-371 FTVASG
+371 LASG

-400 YDVTGGRITLDGVD
+400 YDVTGGKITLDEVD

-429 VQQEVIIFNGTIR
+429 VQQEVTIFNGTIR
-442 DNIRFGRPAASDAE
+442 DNIRYGRPDATDRE
-456 VEWAAVQAG
+456 IEQAAVQAG

-478 TLVGTK
+478 TTVGTK

-499 RLFLKNPKI
+499 RLFLKDPKI

-522 EQLVQRALEK
+522 EQLVQRSLEK
-532 LMQGRTSIII
+532 LMRGRTTIII

-556 LLGGKSIVESGSHA
+556 VLGGKSIVESGSHA
-570 QLIAQNGEYAHLCD
+570 QLLAMGGEYAHLCEL
-584 ISGITQ
+584 SGYAET

>member
-1 MHTQFTAKR
+1 MRTQFTGKR

-24 FAMDMTFAALSA
+24 FAMDMTFAAVSA

-43 LVSGKITELVMG
+43 LVSGKITELVMD
-55 GWDAETVRAVGR
+55 GWNAETVRTLGW

-72 AVLAVVRMVSNVI
+72 AGLAGLRMVSNVI

-100 MRDELFVHY
+100 MRDELFAHY
-109 EELSFHFHAKHDVGQ
+109 EKLSFGFHAKHDVGQ

-162 AIDWRLTVF
+162 AIDPRLT
-171 LFALLPVM
+171 LIMFALLPVM
-179 AVISIVNDRR
+179 AVISVWNDRK
-189 MEQALLRSK
+189 MERALLRSK
-198 SDRAEMNS
+198 SDRAEMNG

-221 GAERDEARRFHSF
+221 GAEKAEAGRFHDY
-234 NDRYTGSQCRY
+234 NHRYTDSQCRF

-273 LIGLGRMDIPVLVT
+273 LIGLGRMEIPVLVT

-320 EMLEVTPA
+320 EMLEVTPS
-328 VAEPGKASDLPA
+328 VAEPEKAVSLP
-340 VELLRVRGEICFE
+340 EVRGEIRFE
-353 DVSFHYPDAE
+353 DVSFHYPDAQ
-363 ENVLEHLS
+363 ENVLEHLTFS
-371 FTVASG
+371 LASG

-400 YDVTGGRITLDGVD
+400 YDVTGGKITLDGVD

-429 VQQEVIIFNGTIR
+429 VQQEVTIFNGTIR
-442 DNIRFGRPAASDAE
+442 DNIRYGRPDATDRE
-456 VEWAAVQAG
+456 IEQAAVQAG

-478 TLVGTK
+478 ATVGTK

-499 RLFLKNPKI
+499 RLFLKDPKI

-522 EQLVQRALEK
+522 EQLVQRSLEK
-532 LMQGRTSIII
+532 LMRGRTTIII

-556 LLGGKSIVESGSHA
+556 VLGGKSIVESGSHA
-570 QLIAQNGEYAHLCD
+570 QLLAMGGEYAHLCEL
-584 ISGITQ
+584 SGYAET

>member
-1 MHTQFTAKR
+1 MHTKFTRKR
-10 LKKFISYYKPHRRI
+10 LKKFLSYYKPHRRI
-24 FAMDMTFAALSA
+24 FAMDMSFAALSA
-36 VAVLLFP
+36 ISVLLFP
-43 LVSGKITELVMG
+43 LLSGKITGLVME
-55 GWDAETVRAVGR
+55 GWGETVRRLVW
-67 YMLLL
+67 YILLL
-72 AVLAVVRMVSNVI
+72 AGLTVLRMVSNVI

-109 EELSFHFHAKHDVGQ
+109 EKLSFHFHAKHDVGQ

-162 AIDWRLTVF
+162 AIDWRLTVL
-171 LFALLPVM
+171 LFALLPVL
-179 AVISIVNDRR
+179 AVISVINDRR
-189 MEQALLRSK
+189 MERALLRSK
-198 SDRAEMNS
+198 ADRAQMNS

-221 GAERDEARRFHSF
+221 GAEREEAGRFHGY
-234 NDRYTGSQCRY
+234 NHRYTDSQCRF

-263 TMLTICAGGV
+263 TMLTICAGG
-273 LIGLGRMDIPVLVT
+273 LMIGLGKMEIPVLVT

-305 MRLYEEGKSGFIRYM
+305 MRLFEEGKSGFIRYM
-320 EMLEVTPA
+320 EMIEITPA
-328 VAEPGKASDLPA
+328 VAEPENPVTLP
-340 VELLRVRGEICFE
+340 EVRGEICFE

-363 ENVLEHLS
+363 ENVLEHLTFS
-371 FTVASG
+371 VASG

-400 YDVTGGRITLDGVD
+400 YDVTGGKITLDGAD
-414 LRQLSNRTLRENIGI
+414 LRQLSNRTLRENIGL
-429 VQQEVIIFNGTIR
+429 VQQEVTIFNGTVR
-442 DNIRFGRPAASDAE
+442 DNIRFGRPGASDE
-456 VEWAAVQAG
+456 EIRQAAVQAG
-465 IDGYIRTLPMGYD
+465 IDGYIRTLPQGYD
-478 TLVGTK
+478 TIVGTK

-522 EQLVQRALEK
+522 ELLVQRSLEK
-532 LMQGRTSIII
+532 LMQGRTTIII

-570 QLIAQNGEYAHLCD
+570 QLMAQNGEYAHLCE

>member
-1 MHTQFTAKR
+1 MHTKFTRKR
-10 LKKFISYYKPHRRI
+10 LKKFLSYYKPHRRI
-24 FAMDMTFAALSA
+24 FAMDMSFAALSA
-36 VAVLLFP
+36 ISVLLFP
-43 LVSGKITELVMG
+43 LLSGKITGLVME
-55 GWDAETVRAVGR
+55 GWGETVRRLVWCI
-67 YMLLL
+67 LLL
-72 AVLAVVRMVSNVI
+72 AGLTVLRMVSNVI

-100 MRDELFVHY
+100 MRDELFAHY
-109 EELSFHFHAKHDVGQ
+109 EKLSFHFHAKHDVGQ

-162 AIDWRLTVF
+162 AIDWRLTVL
-171 LFALLPVM
+171 LFALLPVL
-179 AVISIVNDRR
+179 AVISVINDRR

-198 SDRAEMNS
+198 ADRAHMNS

-221 GAERDEARRFHSF
+221 GAEREEAGRFHGY
-234 NDRYTGSQCRY
+234 NHRYTDSQCRF

-263 TMLTICAGGV
+263 TMLTICAGG
-273 LIGLGRMDIPVLVT
+273 LMIGLGKMEIPVLVT

-305 MRLYEEGKSGFIRYM
+305 MRLFEEGKSGFIRYM
-320 EMLEVTPA
+320 EMIEITPA
-328 VAEPGKASDLPA
+328 VAEPENPVTLP
-340 VELLRVRGEICFE
+340 EVRGEICFE

-363 ENVLEHLS
+363 ENVLEHLTFS
-371 FTVASG
+371 VASG

-400 YDVTGGRITLDGVD
+400 YDVTGGKITLDGAD
-414 LRQLSNRTLRENIGI
+414 LRQLSNRTLRENIGL
-429 VQQEVIIFNGTIR
+429 VQQEVTIFNGTVR
-442 DNIRFGRPAASDAE
+442 DNIRFGRPGASDE
-456 VEWAAVQAG
+456 EIRQAAVQAG
-465 IDGYIRTLPMGYD
+465 IDGYIRTLPQGYD
-478 TLVGTK
+478 TIVGTK

-522 EQLVQRALEK
+522 ELLVQRSLEK
-532 LMQGRTSIII
+532 LMQGRTTIII

-570 QLIAQNGEYAHLCD
+570 QLMAQNGEYACLCE

>member
-1 MHTQFTAKR
+1 MRTQFTGKR

-24 FAMDMTFAALSA
+24 FAMDMTFAAVSA

-43 LVSGKITELVMG
+43 LVSGEITELVMD
-55 GWDAETVRAVGR
+55 GWNAETVRTLGW

-72 AVLAVVRMVSNVI
+72 AGLAGLRMVSNVI

-100 MRDELFVHY
+100 MRDELFAHY
-109 EELSFHFHAKHDVGQ
+109 EKLSFGFHAKHDVGQ

-162 AIDWRLTVF
+162 AIDPRLT
-171 LFALLPVM
+171 LIMFALLPVM
-179 AVISIVNDRR
+179 AVISVWNDRK
-189 MEQALLRSK
+189 MERALLRSK
-198 SDRAEMNS
+198 SDRAEMNG

-221 GAERDEARRFHSF
+221 GAEKAEAGRFHDY
-234 NDRYTGSQCRY
+234 NHRYTDSQCRF

-273 LIGLGRMDIPVLVT
+273 LIGLGRMEIPVLVT

-320 EMLEVTPA
+320 EMLEVTPS
-328 VAEPGKASDLPA
+328 VAEPENAVSLP
-340 VELLRVRGEICFE
+340 EVRGEIRFE
-353 DVSFHYPDAE
+353 DVSFHYPDAQ
-363 ENVLEHLS
+363 ENVLEHLTFS
-371 FTVASG
+371 LASG

-400 YDVTGGRITLDGVD
+400 YDVTGGKITLDGVD

-429 VQQEVIIFNGTIR
+429 VQQEVTIFNGTIR
-442 DNIRFGRPAASDAE
+442 DNIRYGRPDATDRE
-456 VEWAAVQAG
+456 IEQAAVQAG

-478 TLVGTK
+478 TTVGTK

-499 RLFLKNPKI
+499 RLFLKDPKI

-522 EQLVQRALEK
+522 EQLVQRSLEK
-532 LMQGRTSIII
+532 LMRGRTTIII

-556 LLGGKSIVESGSHA
+556 VLGGKSIVESGSHA
-570 QLIAQNGEYAHLCD
+570 QLLAMGGEYAHLCEL
-584 ISGITQ
+584 SGYAET

>member
-1 MHTQFTAKR
+1 MHTKFTRKR
-10 LKKFISYYKPHRRI
+10 LKKFLSYYKPHRRI
-24 FAMDMTFAALSA
+24 FAMDMSFAALSA
-36 VAVLLFP
+36 ISVLLFP
-43 LVSGKITELVMG
+43 LLSGKITGLVME
-55 GWDAETVRAVGR
+55 GWGPETVRRLVWCI
-67 YMLLL
+67 LLL
-72 AVLAVVRMVSNVI
+72 AGLTALRVVSNVI

-100 MRDELFVHY
+100 MRDELFAHY
-109 EELSFHFHAKHDVGQ
+109 EKLSFHFHAKHDVGQ

-162 AIDWRLTVF
+162 AIDWRLTVL
-171 LFALLPVM
+171 LFALLPVL
-179 AVISIVNDRR
+179 AVISVINDRR
-189 MEQALLRSK
+189 MERALLRSK
-198 SDRAEMNS
+198 ADRAQMNS

-221 GAERDEARRFHSF
+221 GAEREEAGRFHGY
-234 NDRYTGSQCRY
+234 NHRYTDSQCRF

-263 TMLTICAGGV
+263 TMLTICAGG
-273 LIGLGRMDIPVLVT
+273 LMIGLGKMEIPVLVT

-305 MRLYEEGKSGFIRYM
+305 MRLFEEGKSGFIRYM
-320 EMLEVTPA
+320 EMMEVTPL
-328 VAEPGKASDLPA
+328 VNEPENPVTLP
-340 VELLRVRGEICFE
+340 EVRGEICFE

-363 ENVLEHLS
+363 ENVLEHLTFS
-371 FTVASG
+371 VASG

-400 YDVTGGRITLDGVD
+400 YDVTGGKITLDGVD
-414 LRQLSNRTLRENIGI
+414 LRQLSNRTLRENIGL
-429 VQQEVIIFNGTIR
+429 VQQEVTIFNGTVR
-442 DNIRFGRPAASDAE
+442 DNIRFGRPGASDE
-456 VEWAAVQAG
+456 EIRQAAVQAG
-465 IDGYIRTLPMGYD
+465 IDGYIRTLPQGYD

-499 RLFLKNPKI
+499 RLFLKNPEI

-522 EQLVQRALEK
+522 ELLVQRSLEK
-532 LMQGRTSIII
+532 LMQGRTTIII
-542 AHRLSTIRNVDRIY
+542 AHRLSTIRNVDWIY

-570 QLIAQNGEYAHLCD
+570 QLMAQNGEYARLCE

>member
-1 MHTQFTAKR
+1 MRTQFTGKR

-24 FAMDMTFAALSA
+24 FAMDMTFAAVSA

-43 LVSGKITELVMG
+43 LVSGKITELVMD
-55 GWDAETVRAVGR
+55 GWNAETVRTLGW

-72 AVLAVVRMVSNVI
+72 AGLAGLRVVSNVI

-100 MRDELFVHY
+100 MRDELFAHY
-109 EELSFHFHAKHDVGQ
+109 EKLSFGFHAKHDVGQ

-162 AIDWRLTVF
+162 AIDPRLT
-171 LFALLPVM
+171 LIMFALLPVM
-179 AVISIVNDRR
+179 AVISVWNDRK
-189 MEQALLRSK
+189 MERALLRSK
-198 SDRAEMNS
+198 SDRAEMNG

-221 GAERDEARRFHSF
+221 GAEKAEAGRFHDY
-234 NDRYTGSQCRY
+234 NHRYTDSQCRF

-273 LIGLGRMDIPVLVT
+273 LIGLGRMEIPVLVT

-320 EMLEVTPA
+320 EMLEVTPS
-328 VAEPGKASDLPA
+328 VAEPEKAVSLS
-340 VELLRVRGEICFE
+340 EVRGEIRFE
-353 DVSFHYPDAE
+353 DVSFHYPDAQ
-363 ENVLEHLS
+363 ENVLEHLTFS
-371 FTVASG
+371 LASG

-400 YDVTGGRITLDGVD
+400 YDVTGGKITLDGVD

-429 VQQEVIIFNGTIR
+429 VQQEVTIFNGTIR
-442 DNIRFGRPAASDAE
+442 DNIRYGRPDATDRE
-456 VEWAAVQAG
+456 IEQAAVQAG

-478 TLVGTK
+478 TTVGTK

-499 RLFLKNPKI
+499 RLFLKDPKI

-522 EQLVQRALEK
+522 EQLVQRSLEK
-532 LMQGRTSIII
+532 LMRGRTTIII

-556 LLGGKSIVESGSHA
+556 VLGGKSIVESGSHA
-570 QLIAQNGEYAHLCD
+570 QLLAMGGEYAHLCEL
-584 ISGITQ
+584 SGYAET

>member
-1 MHTQFTAKR
+1 MHTKFTRKR
-10 LKKFISYYKPHRRI
+10 LKKFLSYYKPHRRI
-24 FAMDMTFAALSA
+24 FAMDMSFAALSA
-36 VAVLLFP
+36 ISVLLFP
-43 LVSGKITELVMG
+43 LLSGKITGLVME
-55 GWDAETVRAVGR
+55 GWGETVRRLVWCI
-67 YMLLL
+67 LLL
-72 AVLAVVRMVSNVI
+72 AGLTALRVVSNVI

-100 MRDELFVHY
+100 MRDELFAHY
-109 EELSFHFHAKHDVGQ
+109 EKLSFHFHAKHDVGQ

-162 AIDWRLTVF
+162 AIDWRLTVL
-171 LFALLPVM
+171 LFALLPVL
-179 AVISIVNDRR
+179 AVISVINDRR
-189 MEQALLRSK
+189 MERALLRSK
-198 SDRAEMNS
+198 ADRAQMNS

-221 GAERDEARRFHSF
+221 GAEREEAGRFHGY
-234 NDRYTGSQCRY
+234 NHRYTDSQCRF

-263 TMLTICAGGV
+263 TMLTICAGG
-273 LIGLGRMDIPVLVT
+273 LMIGLGKMEIPVLVT

-305 MRLYEEGKSGFIRYM
+305 MRLFEEGKSGFIRYM
-320 EMLEVTPA
+320 EMMEVTPL
-328 VAEPGKASDLPA
+328 VNEPENPVTLP
-340 VELLRVRGEICFE
+340 EVRGEICFE

-363 ENVLEHLS
+363 ENVLEHLTFS
-371 FTVASG
+371 VASG

-400 YDVTGGRITLDGVD
+400 YDVTGGKITLDGVD
-414 LRQLSNRTLRENIGI
+414 LRQLSNRTLRENIGL
-429 VQQEVIIFNGTIR
+429 VQQEVTIFNGTVR
-442 DNIRFGRPAASDAE
+442 DNIRFGRPGASDE
-456 VEWAAVQAG
+456 EIRQAAVQAG
-465 IDGYIRTLPMGYD
+465 IDGYIRTLPQGYD

-499 RLFLKNPKI
+499 GCF
-508 LILDEATSALDYES
+508 
-522 EQLVQRALEK
+522 
-532 LMQGRTSIII
+532 
-542 AHRLSTIRNVDRIY
+542 
-556 LLGGKSIVESGSHA
+556 
-570 QLIAQNGEYAHLCD
+570 
-584 ISGITQ
+584 

>member
-1 MHTQFTAKR
+1 MRTQFTGKR

-24 FAMDMTFAALSA
+24 FAMDMTFAAVSA

-43 LVSGKITELVMG
+43 LVSGKITELVMD
-55 GWDAETVRAVGR
+55 GWNAETVRTLGW

-72 AVLAVVRMVSNVI
+72 AGLAGLRMVSNVI

-100 MRDELFVHY
+100 MRDELFAHY
-109 EELSFHFHAKHDVGQ
+109 EKLSFGFHAKHDVGQ

-162 AIDWRLTVF
+162 AIDPRLT
-171 LFALLPVM
+171 LIMFALLPVM
-179 AVISIVNDRR
+179 AVISVWNDRK
-189 MEQALLRSK
+189 MERALLRSK
-198 SDRAEMNS
+198 SDRAEMNG

-221 GAERDEARRFHSF
+221 GAEKAEAGRFHDY
-234 NDRYTGSQCRY
+234 NHRYTDSQCRF

-273 LIGLGRMDIPVLVT
+273 LIGLGRMEIPVLVT

-320 EMLEVTPA
+320 EMLEVTPS
-328 VAEPGKASDLPA
+328 VAEPEKAVSLS
-340 VELLRVRGEICFE
+340 EVRGEIRFE
-353 DVSFHYPDAE
+353 DVSFHYPDAR
-363 ENVLEHLS
+363 ENVLEHLTFS
-371 FTVASG
+371 LASG

-400 YDVTGGRITLDGVD
+400 YDVTGGKITLDEVD

-429 VQQEVIIFNGTIR
+429 VQQEVTIFNGTIR
-442 DNIRFGRPAASDAE
+442 DNIRYGRPDATDRE
-456 VEWAAVQAG
+456 IEQAAVQAG

-478 TLVGTK
+478 TTVGTK

-499 RLFLKNPKI
+499 RLFLKDPKI

-522 EQLVQRALEK
+522 EQLVQRSLEK
-532 LMQGRTSIII
+532 LMRGRTTIII

-556 LLGGKSIVESGSHA
+556 VLGGKSIVESGSHA
-570 QLIAQNGEYAHLCD
+570 QLLAMGGEYAHLCEL
-584 ISGITQ
+584 SGYAET

>member
-1 MHTQFTAKR
+1 MHTKFTRKR
-10 LKKFISYYKPHRRI
+10 LKKFLSYYKPHRRI
-24 FAMDMTFAALSA
+24 FAMDMSFAALSA
-36 VAVLLFP
+36 ISVLLFP
-43 LVSGKITELVMG
+43 LLSGKITGLVME
-55 GWDAETVRAVGR
+55 GWGPETVRRLVWCI
-67 YMLLL
+67 LLL
-72 AVLAVVRMVSNVI
+72 AGLTALRVVSNVI

-100 MRDELFVHY
+100 MRDELFAHY
-109 EELSFHFHAKHDVGQ
+109 EKLSFHFHAKHDVGQ

-162 AIDWRLTVF
+162 AIDWRLTVL
-171 LFALLPVM
+171 LFALLPVL
-179 AVISIVNDRR
+179 AVISVINDRR
-189 MEQALLRSK
+189 MERALLRSK
-198 SDRAEMNS
+198 ADRAQMNS

-221 GAERDEARRFHSF
+221 GAEREEAGRFHGY
-234 NDRYTGSQCRY
+234 NHRYTDSQCRF

-263 TMLTICAGGV
+263 TMLTICAGG
-273 LIGLGRMDIPVLVT
+273 LMIGLGKMEIPVLVT

-305 MRLYEEGKSGFIRYM
+305 MRLFEEGKSGFIRYM
-320 EMLEVTPA
+320 EMMEVTPL
-328 VAEPGKASDLPA
+328 VNEPENPVTLP
-340 VELLRVRGEICFE
+340 EVRGEICFE

-363 ENVLEHLS
+363 ENVLEHLTFS
-371 FTVASG
+371 VASG

-400 YDVTGGRITLDGVD
+400 YDVTGGKITLDGVD
-414 LRQLSNRTLRENIGI
+414 LRQLSNRTLRENIGL
-429 VQQEVIIFNGTIR
+429 VQQEVTIFNGTVR
-442 DNIRFGRPAASDAE
+442 DNIRFGRPGASDE
-456 VEWAAVQAG
+456 EIRQAAVQAG
-465 IDGYIRTLPMGYD
+465 IDGYIRTLPQGYD

-499 RLFLKNPKI
+499 RLFLKNPEI

-522 EQLVQRALEK
+522 ELLVQRSLEK
-532 LMQGRTSIII
+532 LMQGRTTIII

-556 LLGGKSIVESGSHA
+556 LLGGKSIVESGRHA
-570 QLIAQNGEYAHLCD
+570 QPMAQKGK
-584 ISGITQ
+584 